1 MTEIRLLK
9 RFELSP
15 IAKELLK
22 ISSIKDGVVKIIENF
37 DGHNIPIYLKVYRIT
52 EVPDYKHLDNG
63 EQELWDDRIR
73 ALIEKIPTQVILS
86 YKSVNVN
93 TKVNFWN
100 INRAILEK
108 NIISYL
114 SLAKSNGYD
123 KDKLLQ
129 LFTELEQFTREH
141 VFKPRQLEI
150 RREYYLTIPYFR
162 YEQFKG
168 ILNPTKINEIEKKIQ
183 EFCESNNYQTYMD
196 ELYNESQGK
205 IHNFKEDSKMR
216 DFFDEVDKVV
226 KTYLPKSK
234 YLQDQELS
242 TLYYSRYFH
251 NVYTELN
258 SEQLYLSI
266 HEIIQIGAEFRKEF
280 AFLHNFFPFKKE
292 IRPNYAD
299 YNNRF
304 YAIVSIFRSSDYFI
318 KNQLQFITEIE
329 GDIDFQISFTPIEKE
344 ELIKEYN
351 LEIEK
356 LGKEIEQRQIDD
368 DEDENLIMNNNREK
382 LRRNYLELKKTEL
395 IRFRA
400 YVVIKEKTLKGL
412 NEKTTEVINKI
423 LSRGFW
429 AKRISSG
436 NLEEDLRT
444 VSYTGVDCGKS
455 GWRTTTE
462 SISRALNFMHL
473 DFDLHSAQGLIT
485 DLDKIEEQ
493 LDLQEEV
500 RVEREKQND
509 RSK

>member
-1 MTEIRLLK
+1 MTEIKLLK
-9 RFELSP
+9 RFELSD
-15 IAKELLK
+15 IAKSLLK
-22 ISSIKDGVVKIIENF
+22 INSIKDGVVKINENF
-37 DGHNIPIYLKVYRIT
+37 DGQNIPIFLKVYRIMKT
-52 EVPDYKHLDNG
+52 PDYKHLDKE
-63 EQELWDDRIR
+63 EQELWDDRIQ
-73 ALIEKIPTQVILS
+73 ALIEKLPTQVILS

-100 INRAILEK
+100 INRTILDK
-108 NIISYL
+108 NIITYSNL
-114 SLAKSNGYD
+114 IKNNGYN
-123 KDKLLQ
+123 KEKLSQ
-129 LFTELEQFTREH
+129 LFVDLEHFTKEH
-141 VFKPRQLEI
+141 IFKPRQIEV
-150 RREYYLTIPYFR
+150 RREYYLTVPYFR
-162 YEQFKG
+162 YESFKG
-168 ILNPTKINEIEKKIQ
+168 ILNIEKINEIEKKIQ
-183 EFCESNNYQTYMD
+183 EFCESNELETYTD
-196 ELYNESQGK
+196 QLYNESQGK
-205 IHNFKEDSKMR
+205 IHNYREESKMM

-226 KTYLPKSK
+226 KTYLPDSK
-234 YLQDQELS
+234 ALQDQELS

-258 SEQLYLSI
+258 NEQLYLTI
-266 HEIIQIGAEFRKEF
+266 HEIIQIASEFRKEF
-280 AFLHNFFPFKKE
+280 AFLHNFFPFQKE
-292 IRPNYAD
+292 IKPNYAN

-304 YAIVSIFRSSDYFI
+304 YSIVSIFRSSDYLI
-318 KNQLQFITEIE
+318 KNQLQFISELE

-344 ELIKEYN
+344 ELIKDYN

-356 LGKEIEQRQIDD
+356 LGKEIEQRQMED
-368 DEDENLIMNNNREK
+368 DEDENLIQSNNREK
-382 LRRNYLELKKTEL
+382 LRRNFLEMKNTNMT
-395 IRFRA
+395 RFRA
-400 YVVIKEKTLKGL
+400 YIVIREKTLKGL

-455 GWRTTTE
+455 GWRTTTQ

-473 DFDLHSAQGLIT
+473 NFDLHSAQGLIT

-500 RVEREKQND
+500 REEREKQND